1 MMLIDKVKGYIH
13 SHQLLQSGETYIVA
27 LSGGA
32 DSVALLLILKELGY
46 SVEAA
51 HCNFNLRGEESKR
64 DEDFCVSLCASRGI
78 KLHRAHFDTFEYAH
92 LHKVSIEMAARNLRY
107 HYFDQL
113 RLAIGAKGICVEEQV
128 FRDLQGW
135 LREMVLC

>member
-92 LHKVSIEMAARNLRY
+92 LHKVSIEMAARNLR
-107 HYFDQL
+107 
-113 RLAIGAKGICVEEQV
+113 
-128 FRDLQGW
+128 
-135 LREMVLC
+135 